1 METMTLRRLLFP
13 LFAASALAG
22 GLATS
27 AAARPSSHPIEPV
40 EIPPS
45 IQQGI
50 DLIYIDPEI
59 APQVRGREAL
69 LKELGMAGQPGAAV
83 DMMLPASPI
92 HTALRRG
99 LMRYRSEYGGLP
111 QVEIPDGPA
120 LKPGAKGERA
130 ALLRKRLGLAAGSA
144 YDAAVAKAVKRYQQV
159 HGIKADGIA
168 GAATIASLNRGAAH
182 YERLLKLNME
192 RASRLP
198 AEGERERH
206 ILVDVGAARITLYEA
221 GKPVDSMKAI
231 VGKPASATPMMAALI
246 KYASVNPYW
255 NAPPDLA
262 ATLIAPK
269 VIAEGVGYLERE
281 RYEVLSG
288 WEEDAK
294 VVDPESVDWRAVA
307 AGKIELRVRQLPGR
321 GNSMGDIKF
330 MMPNDYGIYLHDTP
344 DKSLFAKED
353 RWLSNGCVRVED
365 AHRLAKW
372 LFGEMPTGSDPNAE
386 EDKPLDA
393 PVPVYITYLTASA
406 SKDGVVFRADPY
418 QRDEALLARHFPADV
433 DGEGKPVALGL

>member
-1 METMTLRRLLFP
+1 MMLPRLLFP
-13 LFAASALAG
+13 LLAASALAG
-22 GLATS
+22 GLPV
-27 AAARPSSHPIEPV
+27 AASARPSSHPIEPV

-45 IQQGI
+45 IQQGV

-59 APQVRGREAL
+59 APELRQRDAL
-69 LKELGMAGQPGAAV
+69 LKELGMSDEPGAAV
-83 DMMLPASPI
+83 DLLLPASPVY
-92 HTALRRG
+92 TALRRG
-99 LMRYRSEYGGLP
+99 VMRYRGEFGALP
-111 QVEIPDGPA
+111 AVEIPAGPA
-120 LKPGAKGERA
+120 IKPGAKGERV
-130 ALLRKRLGLAAGSA
+130 ALLRKRLGLAAGTT
-144 YDAAVAKAVKRYQQV
+144 YDAALAKAVKRYQQV
-159 HGIKADGIA
+159 HGFKADGIA
-168 GAATIASLNRGAAH
+168 GAATIASLNRGAGH

-192 RASRLP
+192 RARRLP

-206 ILVDVGAARITLYEA
+206 ILVDVGAARIHLYEN
-221 GKPVDSMKAI
+221 GRQVDSMKAI

-288 WEEDAK
+288 WEEDAR
-294 VVDPESVDWRAVA
+294 VVDPESVDWPAVA
-307 AGKIELRVRQLPGR
+307 AGEVELRVRQLPGR

-344 DKSLFAKED
+344 DKTLFARED

-372 LFGEMPTGSDPNAE
+372 LFGAMPKGSDPDAE
-386 EDKPLDA
+386 EDKDLPA
-393 PVPVYITYLTASA
+393 PVPVYITYLTAAA